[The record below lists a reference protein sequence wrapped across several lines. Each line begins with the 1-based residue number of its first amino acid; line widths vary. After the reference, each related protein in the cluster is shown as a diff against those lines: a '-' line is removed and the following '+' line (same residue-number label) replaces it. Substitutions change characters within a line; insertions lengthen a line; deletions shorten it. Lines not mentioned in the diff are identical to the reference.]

1 MLCNLVFLALCVLTL
16 LVVIFRLSFESLLED
31 IKGSMLGFRDVSR
44 VCWRNS
50 KLLHHG
56 LDLIRSDFR
65 RFWSRFFFATLLLLL
80 FFLLFFFLLL
90 CLRLLLFFFLL
101 LLFCGLLFLFL
112 LLFFS
117 FFLSRAG
124 RRFLLLLLL
133 LGLFLFLL
141 FCRLLFLFLFLCRA
155 AGRRFLLLL
164 LFLGLFLFLLF
175 DELSEQGLGT
185 GSSDGKWF
193 VMIAIRV
200 LELDSIGLAMG
211 ATAREGGQGEDTR
224 HE

>member
-80 FFLLFFFLLL
+80 FFLLFFFLFLS
-90 CLRLLLFFFLL
+90 LRLLLFLFF
-101 LLFCGLLFLFL
+101 FLFLF
-112 LLFFS
+112 
-117 FFLSRAG
+117 
-124 RRFLLLLLL
+124 
-133 LGLFLFLL
+133 FLFLL